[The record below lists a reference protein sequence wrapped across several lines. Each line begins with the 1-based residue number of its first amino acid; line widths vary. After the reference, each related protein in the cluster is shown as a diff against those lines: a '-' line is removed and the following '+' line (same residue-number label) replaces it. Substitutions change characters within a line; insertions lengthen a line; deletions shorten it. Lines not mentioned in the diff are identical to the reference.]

1 MRAGDT
7 STRASMRAILTPVLT
22 WRVLATLHRA
32 RKEKEE
38 IERRRNMTEAERR
51 AEDRKKLEEQEKP
64 KPKMLFMQKYY
75 HKGAFY
81 QDQEILKNRDYSEPT
96 ERDRIN
102 KELLPSVMRVK
113 NFGRSGQTKY
123 THLADQDTSRV
134 REESLSEG
142 WIVLCV
148 KRTLVLLV
156 GMPVLCRSA
165 TRPGIKRTR
174 STLGSPSGWPA
185 TSTPTTL
192 TNRPPLSASDPSE
205 QGKLPIQHVQL
216 APLYCNITTTRPM
229 RDHTTF
235 SLYLVH
241 AAGNHP
247 AFSSGTFPCT
257 A

>member
-1 MRAGDT
+1 M
-7 STRASMRAILTPVLT
+7 SMRAILTPVLT
-22 WRVLATLHRA
+22 WLALTTLHRA

-81 QDQEILKNRDYSEPT
+81 QDQEIVKNRDYSEPT

-134 REESLSEG
+134 REEPLSE
-142 WIVLCV
+142 
-148 KRTLVLLV
+148 
-156 GMPVLCRSA
+156 LCR
-165 TRPGIKRTR
+165 P
-174 STLGSPSGWPA
+174 
-185 TSTPTTL
+185 
-192 TNRPPLSASDPSE
+192 
-205 QGKLPIQHVQL
+205 V
-216 APLYCNITTTRPM
+216 C
-229 RDHTTF
+229 
-235 SLYLVH
+235 
-241 AAGNHP
+241 
-247 AFSSGTFPCT
+247 
-257 A
+257 